1 MKYIAI
7 VLSTSFLAA
16 CGGGGGGGDTAPT
29 VATPTAVLN
38 NSNQNLAAQDTSSA
52 SFMPLLGAQ
61 TLTGAQ
67 TTDGS
72 VLFNIAREQM
82 DKLPIYMANAQ
93 ANNTLTGVISSQ
105 SVACSNGGALTV
117 SANDADNNGAASAG
131 DTLTISSNGCVEAA
145 GTLSGSIGFVINSAS
160 GTFGSTNYSAGMTMS
175 FSDFSVTSP
184 QFSAQ
189 VSGSLTFSVTANGV
203 NTISATVS
211 TPSLAVS
218 GTYAGASRTLS
229 LANYSATFVRA
240 PSPTYTY
247 TTSYAL
253 SGLLTSS
260 SFSSQAISFATPTPM
275 VTRYTDYYPSS
286 GVLLIT
292 GASNS
297 KVRLTALS
305 NTQVS
310 QELDANGDG
319 TYESSTTVN
328 WNTLM

>member
-1 MKYIAI
+1 MKYIAM
-7 VLSTSFLAA
+7 VLGTSFLAA
-16 CGGGGGGGDTAPT
+16 CGGGGGGGSAAA

-38 NSNQNLAAQDTSSA
+38 SSNQNLAAQDTSTA
-52 SFMPLLGAQ
+52 SFLPLLGAQ

-67 TTDGS
+67 TTDES
-72 VLFNIAREQM
+72 VLFDIARAHM
-82 DKLPIYMANAQ
+82 DKLSIYMADAQ
-93 ANNTLTGVISSQ
+93 ANNTLTGVVHSQ
-105 SVACSNGGALTV
+105 SVACSSGGSLTV

-131 DTLTISSNGCVEAA
+131 DSVTISSNNCAETF
-145 GTLSGSIGFVINSAS
+145 GTISGSLGFAIHSVS
-160 GTFGSTNYSAGMTMS
+160 GTFSSTNYSAAMTMT
-175 FSDFSVTSP
+175 FGNFSVTSP

-189 VSGSLTFSVTANGV
+189 VNGDMSFSITANGV
-203 NTISATVS
+203 NTSSATIS
-211 TPSLAVS
+211 SSSLAVS
-218 GTYAGASRTLS
+218 GTYAGVTRTRS
-229 LANYSATFVRA
+229 LANYSATFART

-247 TTSYAL
+247 TTSYAV

-260 SFSSQAISFATPTPM
+260 SLSSQAIAFSTPTPI
-275 VTRYTDYYPSS
+275 VTRYTDHYPSS

-310 QELDANGDG
+310 EELDANGDG
-319 TYESSTTVN
+319 TYESNTTVN

>member
-1 MKYIAI
+1 MKYIAM
-7 VLSTSFLAA
+7 VLSASFLAA
-16 CGGGGGGGDTAPT
+16 CGGGGGDGGTAST

-38 NSNQNLAAQDTSSA
+38 SSNQNLAAQDTSSA

-67 TTDGS
+67 TTDES
-72 VLFNIAREQM
+72 VLFDIARAQM

-93 ANNTLTGVISSQ
+93 ANNTLTGVIHSQ
-105 SVACSNGGALTV
+105 SVACSNGGTLTV
-117 SANDADNNGAASAG
+117 SANDADNNSAASAG
-131 DTLTISSNGCVEAA
+131 DTLTISSNGCVEAV
-145 GTLSGSIGFVINSAS
+145 GTLSGSIDFVINSAS
-160 GTFGSTNYSAGMTMS
+160 GTFGSTNYSAGMTMA
-175 FSDFSVTSP
+175 FSNFSVASS

-189 VSGSLTFSVTANGV
+189 VSGNLTFSVTANGV

-218 GTYAGASRTLS
+218 GTYAGVTRTRS
-229 LANYSATFVRA
+229 LTNYSATFART

-247 TTSYAL
+247 TTSYTL
-253 SGLLTSS
+253 SGLLASS

-275 VTRYTDYYPSS
+275 VTRYTDDYPSS

-297 KVRLTALS
+297 KIRLTALS

-310 QELDANGDG
+310 EELDANGDG
-319 TYESSTTVN
+319 TYESNTTVN
-328 WNTLM
+328 WNTLK